1 MTPKAVRCPRVAI
14 SASVSCRNGCQLR
27 IPTNTGSAGPPS
39 ASATSSADACARV
52 SSFSGDPPPGI
63 RS

>member
-1 MTPKAVRCPRVAI
+1 MMPSARLTPFAVM

-27 IPTNTGSAGPPS
+27 IPTKTGRAGPDA
-39 ASATSSADACARV
+39 ASARSSPRAWASV
-52 SSFSGDPPPGI
+52 SVPSGERPPGI